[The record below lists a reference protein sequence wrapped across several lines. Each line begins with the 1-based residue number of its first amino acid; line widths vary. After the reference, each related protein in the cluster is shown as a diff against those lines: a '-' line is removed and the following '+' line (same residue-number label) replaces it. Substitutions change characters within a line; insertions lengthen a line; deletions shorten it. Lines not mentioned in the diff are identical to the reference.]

1 MYSGAGC
8 APAWVV
14 DRPSAGRHRSAGDH
28 RSDLAYCVLGVH
40 DYRRESRAR
49 ADQWW
54 SSHQLDGRDRVGNK
68 HVYSD
73 DSGALFGRYVPGA
86 IHVRSGCD
94 YVSRLQHYRSGDV
107 HNAIEE
113 GGSPEVA
120 ACSPHDTITL

>member
-68 HVYSD
+68 HVYIATIPALS
-73 DSGALFGRYVPGA
+73 SGVTYRAQFTYDPGA
-86 IHVRSGCD
+86 ITCHVFNTTDLGTFTT
-94 YVSRLQHYRSGDV
+94 Q
-107 HNAIEE
+107 
-113 GGSPEVA
+113 
-120 ACSPHDTITL
+120 